1 MIIKTVYQEKA
12 PAKINLYLDVLDRK
26 FYPRED
32 GFHNIKTL
40 FQAIDLADQLN
51 VEIESL
57 VAKSEEISYEIII
70 KSNVPEIDK
79 LGEKNIVHK
88 ALKLYFTV
96 VDPKVL
102 EQIQKIKLS
111 IYIDKKIPIS
121 AGLAGG
127 SADAA
132 AILRI
137 INRYFY
143 ENFNGGLSS
152 SVLLQLAA
160 KVGADVPFCLNS
172 TLQPRVYAEGIGEDF
187 KDRKSNINYNE
198 ISNLI
203 MVRPNFGIVTSDAY
217 RAVDRFAEK
226 KRLKKITGLVFNR
239 QGPLMSAQRD
249 EAIEDLYNSFEEAIK
264 DDYPELIKIKDTLYS
279 KFTAKKVMLAGS
291 GSTMVAFYPKDIG
304 NLNQIFAKVKEAYES
319 KNYSV
324 FKSKFLDP
332 MLN

>member
-40 FQAIDLADQLN
+40 FQSIDLADQLN

-57 VAKSEEISYEIII
+57 VAKSDEISYEVII

-88 ALKLYFTV
+88 ALMLYFTAL
-96 VDPKVL
+96 DPKVL

-152 SVLLQLAA
+152 NVLIQLAA
-160 KVGADVPFCLNS
+160 KIGADVPFCLNS
-172 TLQPRVYAEGIGEDF
+172 MLQPRVYAEGIGDDF

-239 QGPLMSAQRD
+239 EGPLLSAQKED
-249 EAIEDLYNSFEEAIK
+249 VIEDLYNSFEEAIK
-264 DDYPELIKIKDTLYS
+264 DDYPVLVQIKDNLYS
-279 KFTAKKVMLAGS
+279 KFAAKKVLLAGS

-304 NLNQIFAKVKEAYES
+304 NLNQIFAKVKETYES

>member
-40 FQAIDLADQLN
+40 FQSVDLADQLN

-57 VAKSEEISYEIII
+57 VAKSDEISYEVII

-88 ALKLYFTV
+88 ALMLYFTAL
-96 VDPKVL
+96 DPKVL
-102 EQIQKIKLS
+102 EQIQKIKIS

-152 SVLLQLAA
+152 NVLIQLAA
-160 KVGADVPFCLNS
+160 KIGADVPFCLNS
-172 TLQPRVYAEGIGEDF
+172 TLQPRVYAEGIGDDF

-239 QGPLMSAQRD
+239 EGPLLSAQKED
-249 EAIEDLYNSFEEAIK
+249 VIEDLYNSFEEAIK
-264 DDYPELIKIKDTLYS
+264 DDYPVLVQIKDTLYS
-279 KFTAKKVMLAGS
+279 KFAAKKVLLAGS

-304 NLNQIFAKVKEAYES
+304 NLNQIFAKVKETYES

>member
-1 MIIKTVYQEKA
+1 VIIKTVYQEKA

-40 FQAIDLADQLN
+40 FQSIDLADQLN

-57 VAKSEEISYEIII
+57 VAKSDEISYEVII

-88 ALKLYFTV
+88 ALMLYFTAL
-96 VDPKVL
+96 DPKVL
-102 EQIQKIKLS
+102 EQIQKIKIS

-152 SVLLQLAA
+152 NVLIQLAA
-160 KVGADVPFCLNS
+160 KIGADVPFCLNS
-172 TLQPRVYAEGIGEDF
+172 TLQPRVYAEGIGDDF
-187 KDRKSNINYNE
+187 KDRKSNINYN
-198 ISNLI
+198 
-203 MVRPNFGIVTSDAY
+203 G
-217 RAVDRFAEK
+217 
-226 KRLKKITGLVFNR
+226 
-239 QGPLMSAQRD
+239 
-249 EAIEDLYNSFEEAIK
+249 
-264 DDYPELIKIKDTLYS
+264 
-279 KFTAKKVMLAGS
+279 
-291 GSTMVAFYPKDIG
+291 
-304 NLNQIFAKVKEAYES
+304 
-319 KNYSV
+319 
-324 FKSKFLDP
+324 
-332 MLN
+332 

>member
-1 MIIKTVYQEKA
+1 VIIKTVYQEKA

-40 FQAIDLADQLN
+40 FQSIDLADQLN

-57 VAKSEEISYEIII
+57 VAKSDEISYEVII
-70 KSNVPEIDK
+70 KSNVPEIGK

-88 ALKLYFTV
+88 ALMLYFTAL
-96 VDPKVL
+96 DPKVL

-132 AILRI
+132 AILRV
-137 INRYFY
+137 INRYFF
-143 ENFNGGLSS
+143 ENFNAGLSS
-152 SVLLQLAA
+152 NFLFELAA
-160 KVGADVPFCLNS
+160 KIGADVPFCLNS
-172 TLQPRVYAEGIGEDF
+172 LLQPRVYAEGIGDDF

-217 RAVDRFAEK
+217 RAVDRFADK

-239 QGPLMSAQRD
+239 EGPLVSAQKED
-249 EAIEDLYNSFEEAIK
+249 VIEDLYNSFEEAIK
-264 DDYPELIKIKDTLYS
+264 DDYPVLVQIKDNLYS
-279 KFTAKKVMLAGS
+279 KFAAKKVLLAGS

-304 NLNQIFAKVKEAYES
+304 NLNQIFAKVKETYES

>member
-12 PAKINLYLDVLDRK
+12 PAKINLYLDILDRK

-32 GFHNIKTL
+32 GFHNVKTL

-57 VAKSEEISYEIII
+57 VAKAERISYEVII

-79 LGEKNIVHK
+79 LGAKNIVHK
-88 ALKLYFTV
+88 SLKLYFDA
-96 VDPKVL
+96 VDPKIL

-160 KVGADVPFCLNS
+160 KIGADVPFCLNS
-172 TLQPRVYAEGIGEDF
+172 TLQTRVYAEGIGEDF
-187 KDRKSNINYNE
+187 KDKKSNINYNE

-203 MVRPNFGIVTSDAY
+203 LVKPDFGIVTADAY

-239 QGPLMSAQRD
+239 QGPLLSVQKD
-249 EAIEDLYNSFEEAIK
+249 DAIEDVYNSFEEAII
-264 DDYPELIKIKDTLYS
+264 DDYPLLTQIKDTLSS
-279 KFTAKKVMLAGS
+279 KFGASKVLLAGS
-291 GSTMVAFYPKDIG
+291 GSTIVAFYPKDIG
-304 NLNQIFAKVKEAYES
+304 NLNQIFAKVKETYES

>member
-57 VAKSEEISYEIII
+57 VVKSEKISYEIII
-70 KSNVPEIDK
+70 KSNVPEIDT
-79 LGEKNIVHK
+79 LGENNIVHK
-88 ALKLYFTV
+88 SLMLYFSAL
-96 VDPKVL
+96 DSRIL
-102 EQIQKIKLS
+102 EQIQRIKIN

-132 AILRI
+132 AILRV

-143 ENFNGGLSS
+143 ENFNGALSS
-152 SVLLQLAA
+152 NTLIQLAT
-160 KVGADVPFCLNS
+160 KIGADVPFCLNS
-172 TLQPRVYAEGIGEDF
+172 LLQPRAYAEGIGEDF
-187 KDRKSNINYNE
+187 KDKKSNINYNA

-203 MVRPNFGIVTSDAY
+203 MVKPDFGIATSEAY
-217 RAVDRFAEK
+217 RAVDKFVEK

-239 QGPLMSAQRD
+239 ERSLTPVQRSD
-249 EAIEDLYNSFEEAIK
+249 VIEDLYNSFEEAIA
-264 DDYPELIKIKDTLYS
+264 DDYPLLTQIKGTLYS
-279 KFTAKKVMLAGS
+279 KFGANKVLLAGS
-291 GSTMVAFYPKDIG
+291 GSTMLAFYPKDIG
-304 NLNQIFAKVKEAYES
+304 NLNQIFAKVKETYES

>member
-1 MIIKTVYQEKA
+1 VIIKTVYQEKA

-32 GFHNIKTL
+32 GFHNVKTL

-88 ALKLYFTV
+88 SLMLYFAA

-102 EQIQKIKLS
+102 EQIRKIKLS

-132 AILRI
+132 AILRV

-172 TLQPRVYAEGIGEDF
+172 TLQTRAYAEGIGDDF
-187 KDRKSNINYNE
+187 KDKKSNINYNG

-203 MVRPNFGIVTSDAY
+203 MVKPDFGIVTSDAY

-226 KRLKKITGLVFNR
+226 KRLKKIAGLVFNR
-239 QGPLMSAQRD
+239 QGPLASAQKED
-249 EAIEDLYNSFEEAIK
+249 VIEDVYNSFEEAII
-264 DDYPELIKIKDTLYS
+264 DDYPSLTQIKDTLYS
-279 KFTAKKVMLAGS
+279 KFGANKVLLAGS

-319 KNYSV
+319 KKYSV

>member
-1 MIIKTVYQEKA
+1 VIIKTVYQEKA
-12 PAKINLYLDVLDRK
+12 PAKINLYLDILDRK

-32 GFHNIKTL
+32 GFHNVKTL

-57 VAKSEEISYEIII
+57 VAKAERISYEVII

-79 LGEKNIVHK
+79 LGAKNIVHK
-88 ALKLYFTV
+88 SLKLYFDA
-96 VDPKVL
+96 VDPKIL

-160 KVGADVPFCLNS
+160 KIGADVPFCLNS
-172 TLQPRVYAEGIGEDF
+172 TLQTRVYAEGIGEDF
-187 KDRKSNINYNE
+187 KDKKSNINYNE

-203 MVRPNFGIVTSDAY
+203 LVKPDFGIVTADAY

-239 QGPLMSAQRD
+239 QGPLLSVQKD
-249 EAIEDLYNSFEEAIK
+249 DAIEDVYNSFEEAII
-264 DDYPELIKIKDTLYS
+264 DDYPLLTQIKDTLSS
-279 KFTAKKVMLAGS
+279 KFGASKVLLAGS
-291 GSTMVAFYPKDIG
+291 GSTIVAFYPKDIG
-304 NLNQIFAKVKEAYES
+304 NLNQIFAKVKETYES

>member
-40 FQAIDLADQLN
+40 FQSIDLADQLN

-57 VAKSEEISYEIII
+57 VAKSDEISYEVII

-88 ALKLYFTV
+88 ALMLYFTAL
-96 VDPKVL
+96 DPKVL
-102 EQIQKIKLS
+102 EQIQKIKIS
-111 IYIDKKIPIS
+111 IYIDKKIPVS

-152 SVLLQLAA
+152 NVLIQLAA
-160 KVGADVPFCLNS
+160 KIGADVPFCLNS
-172 TLQPRVYAEGIGEDF
+172 TLQPRVYAEGIGDDF

-217 RAVDRFAEK
+217 KAVDRFAEK

-239 QGPLMSAQRD
+239 EGPLLSAQKED
-249 EAIEDLYNSFEEAIK
+249 VIEDLYNSFEEAIK
-264 DDYPELIKIKDTLYS
+264 DDYPVLVQIKDTLYS
-279 KFTAKKVMLAGS
+279 KFAAKKVLLAGS

-304 NLNQIFAKVKEAYES
+304 NLNQIFAKVKETYES